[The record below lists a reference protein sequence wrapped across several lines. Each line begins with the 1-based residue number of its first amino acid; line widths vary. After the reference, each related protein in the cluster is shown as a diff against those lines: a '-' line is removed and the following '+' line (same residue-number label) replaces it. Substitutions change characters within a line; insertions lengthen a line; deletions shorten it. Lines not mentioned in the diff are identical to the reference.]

1 MRDIAQTHKLIV
13 TVENHSVIGG
23 LGSAVAEV
31 MAEVGTG
38 ARLLRLG
45 VQDCFAE
52 GASTAWLFEK
62 HGLSATGIAA
72 SLRSAL
78 VGVQR

>member
-1 MRDIAQTHKLIV
+1 VWTV

-31 MAEVGTG
+31 MAEAGTG

-45 VQDCFAE
+45 VLDRFAE
-52 GASTAWLFEK
+52 GASIAYLFEK

-72 SLRSAL
+72 ALRTAL
-78 VGVQR
+78 AGAQR